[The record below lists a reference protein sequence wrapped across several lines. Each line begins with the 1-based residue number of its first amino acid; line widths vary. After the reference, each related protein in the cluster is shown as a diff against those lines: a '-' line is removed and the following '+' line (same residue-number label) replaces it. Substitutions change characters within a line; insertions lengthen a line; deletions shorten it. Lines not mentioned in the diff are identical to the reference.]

1 MLINVRGWAR
11 AQQTDVSSRS
21 CSIGG
26 VAVANCGMHSPCCRC
41 EERDRTLDNFLLD
54 RFVVGTS
61 LWNILMNL
69 SGSLSFSGMFV
80 EMKRVTCPIE
90 KQGDQI
96 REVHARNQKAIVLVE
111 DFGHD
116 KIAMYKTHV
125 VHNVEGSA
133 CCHAGTI
140 FHCIGARPAGRR
152 RGSCSCMQ
160 CAALRGRG
168 MTEARLFLFMSE
180 AQ

>member
-1 MLINVRGWAR
+1 MA
-11 AQQTDVSSRS
+11 
-21 CSIGG
+21 
-26 VAVANCGMHSPCCRC
+26 
-41 EERDRTLDNFLLD
+41 
-54 RFVVGTS
+54 
-61 LWNILMNL
+61 
-69 SGSLSFSGMFV
+69 
-80 EMKRVTCPIE
+80 CPIE

-96 REVHARNQKAIVLVE
+96 REAHARNQKAIVLVE
-111 DFGHD
+111 DVGHD
-116 KIAMYKTHV
+116 KFARYKTHV
-125 VHNVEGSA
+125 VHHVEGSA

-180 AQ
+180 AQWSYRTSIVLSLLLGEHVDVMPQISKRVEVLISDRLWEQVLVVLVHSEVPKFPNVFPKRDGRHVWLEHRSCSLHLEF